1 MLRMGEAI
9 CPRRKNRGRHLVEE
23 RLKQVVIRAV
33 NQNNA
38 RRGALERFGGCQATK
53 GRSAC
58 VGRANSCTLT
68 IMDGALSD
76 LVKNTLLVVGALF
89 PIVNPV
95 GNTPI
100 FLSLTR
106 GLSGRGRTA
115 LARTIALN
123 GLALILTSIF
133 IGTHILAF
141 FGISLPVVQVGGGLI
156 VISTGWA
163 LLRQSNDAGDEK
175 GQRECNESDYTRQA
189 FYPLTMPLT
198 VGPGSISVAIAVGAN
213 RAEGSQWRWPLIAGM
228 LIGSALISA
237 SIYLSYRFAERIGR
251 TLGDSAMNVI
261 IRLSSFILVCIG
273 VQILWNGL
281 SALLRTVI
289 H

>member
-1 MLRMGEAI
+1 M
-9 CPRRKNRGRHLVEE
+9 PH
-23 RLKQVVIRAV
+23 
-33 NQNNA
+33 
-38 RRGALERFGGCQATK
+38 ALT
-53 GRSAC
+53 
-58 VGRANSCTLT
+58 
-68 IMDGALSD
+68 D

-89 PIVNPV
+89 PIVDPI

-106 GLSGRGRTA
+106 GLSQRGRTV
-115 LARTIALN
+115 LARMIAVNSLI
-123 GLALILTSIF
+123 LILTSIF
-133 IGTHILAF
+133 IGTYILAF

-163 LLRQSNDAGDEK
+163 LLRQSNDDGNDRG
-175 GQRECNESDYTRQA
+175 GQREFNEADYSRQA
-189 FYPLTMPLT
+189 FYPLTLPLT

-213 RAEGSQWRWPLIAGM
+213 RAKGLAPHWPLIAGM
-228 LIGSALISA
+228 LLGSALIA
-237 SIYLSYRFAERIGR
+237 VSIYLSYRFAERIGR

-261 IRLSSFILVCIG
+261 TRLSSFILVCIG